1 MDLKKYK
8 LPGDQLKI
16 TKLFGRLPVNTRS
29 VNFDISDYEFLFK
42 DEKTINLIKSG
53 NTIGCFYIESPGMRS
68 LLKRLEV
75 DNFELLTAASSIIRP
90 GVAESGMMQQFI
102 LRHKNPA
109 MRKYFI
115 PQMEKV
121 LGDTY
126 GIMIYQEDVLKV
138 AHFIAGLTMDEA
150 DILRRAMSGKM
161 RSHRAMEALTTRFF
175 DSCRE
180 KKLSDFVAKELWRQ
194 IESFAGYAFCKAHS
208 ASFALLSFQVA
219 YLKAHY
225 PAEFMASVLSNG
237 GGYYSAAV
245 YIQEAKR
252 LDIEV
257 KLPCINN
264 SGYQYSGKDKI
275 IRIGLTAIKNISH
288 ETCKVIISEREQN
301 GIYTSLLNFISRVQS
316 GFEET
321 SMLIKIGALDCFNE
335 TRPSLLRMLD
345 IYSHHLRSLS
355 QNLLSLFADEYYK
368 LIAEVKTDKDYTPE
382 VKCMI
387 EYDSLGYMVTKH
399 PLEFYSDLISKPGII
414 KAAEMYKFDG
424 KRVKMAGWFMTS
436 KRIRTKKGDIMK
448 FLSLEDLSGTF
459 EAVIFPKIYSSIA
472 EKTLSM
478 GPFILEGKVDAVNG
492 GNIIV
497 EKLDIIVNSGLKSTL
512 QKDSSDYYYTPDDEG
527 FIEDDIWISKQ
538 EKFRE
543 SIAI

>member
-16 TKLFGRLPVNTRS
+16 TKLFGHLPAHTKS

-102 LRHKNPA
+102 ARHKNPA
-109 MRKYFI
+109 LRKYLI
-115 PQMEKV
+115 PQMEEV

-138 AHFIAGLTMDEA
+138 AHFIAGLTMEEA

-161 RSHRAMEALTTRFF
+161 RSHRAMEALTIRFF
-175 DSCRE
+175 DSCRG
-180 KKLSDFVAKELWRQ
+180 KGLPDFVAKELWRQ

-252 LDIEV
+252 LNIEI

-264 SGYQYSGKDKI
+264 SEYQYSGKDKI
-275 IRIGLTAIKNISH
+275 IRMGLTAIRNISH
-288 ETCKVIISEREQN
+288 ETCKVIVSERKQN
-301 GIYTSLLNFISRVQS
+301 GNYTSLLNFISRVQS

-321 SMLIKIGALDCFNE
+321 SMLIKSGALDCFNE

-355 QNLLSLFADEYYK
+355 QNLPSLFADEYYK
-368 LIAEVKTDKDYTPE
+368 LIEEVKTDKDYTPD

-387 EYDSLGYMVTKH
+387 EYDSFSYMVTKH
-399 PLEFYSDLISKPGII
+399 PLEFYPDLINKPGII
-414 KAAEMYKFDG
+414 KAAEMHKFDG

-436 KRIRTKKGDIMK
+436 KRIRTKKGAIMK

-459 EAVIFPKIYSSIA
+459 EAVIFPKIYSGIA

-492 GNIIV
+492 GNLIV
-497 EKLDIIVNSGLKSTL
+497 EKLDIIINSGLKSTL
-512 QKDSSDYYYTPDDEG
+512 QKDSSDYYYKPDDEG

-538 EKFRE
+538 EEFRE